1 MPFYRYKAYNQE
13 GKEVSAVIEA
23 VSISHLKKILTLK
36 GLIPYEIEEISSI
49 KKTKRSF
56 FQIEIFLQKKVSKEE
71 LTLLLYEIGILL
83 ERNVHITQIFDILSK
98 QIENPV
104 LKDAL
109 LSAKEYVQQGS
120 SIADA
125 FDKTAI
131 FPKFLIEMIRAGETS
146 GALDTV
152 FLSASEF
159 IEKQEEF
166 KRKIV
171 NALIYPIVVII
182 VAFISVVIIMNFVV
196 PTITKIYTQFGKE
209 LPTLTKIIVH
219 ISSVTSLF
227 IKISPL
233 ILIFGILSYKKLATR
248 EIVDKLKLKLPF
260 FRKVHLYTIYLTWSN
275 TLSFLLKGGLTLDKA
290 IKIANETINNV
301 VLKKQF
307 NTVADEITK
316 GKSLSDLLNKYSL
329 FPENSIQLI
338 KIGEETGQLENML
351 GVISQIYRKQTD
363 RLLTIFLSY
372 LEPVVLILLSIVIG
386 FFVFATLL
394 PIFSLNVK

>member
-71 LTLLLYEIGILL
+71 LALLLYEIGILL

-209 LPTLTKIIVH
+209 LPTLTKIVVH
-219 ISSVTSLF
+219 ISSITSLF

-233 ILIFGILSYKKLATR
+233 ILIFGILSYKKLVTR

-372 LEPVVLILLSIVIG
+372 LEPAVLILLSIVIG

-394 PIFSLNVK
+394 PIFSLSVK

>member
-363 RLLTIFLSY
+363 RLLSIFLS
-372 LEPVVLILLSIVIG
+372 
-386 FFVFATLL
+386 
-394 PIFSLNVK
+394 